1 MSTVLWLM
9 AVCNWMYSEAVHRRS
24 KIEDLAQR
32 FVEALRSIIAHCQSP
47 EAGGFTFGLPLA
59 QLSQD
64 ELDEALGMVEFEG
77 DMQDE
82 VKKYEDVYPLSPMQQ
97 GCFSTAFSLQHP
109 GCISNN
115 QTMSCMGT
123 WISLHLSLAAG
134 GRSASDLAD
143 CLVWELEE
151 FR

>member
-1 MSTVLWLM
+1 MLFKLAQESSGEAYSLRDSRSELKMSTVLWLM
-9 AVCNWMYSEAVHRRS
+9 AVCNWWMYSEAVHRRS

-47 EAGGFTFGLPLA
+47 EAGGRHLRTPPA
-59 QLSQD
+59 VELSQD

-82 VKKYEDVYPLSPMQQ
+82 VKILRTFILYLPCNRML
-97 GCFSTAFSLQHP
+97 FHSLFAQHP

-115 QTMSCMGT
+115 QTMSCRELD
-123 WISLHLSLAAG
+123 ISA
-134 GRSASDLAD
+134 
-143 CLVWELEE
+143 
-151 FR
+151 